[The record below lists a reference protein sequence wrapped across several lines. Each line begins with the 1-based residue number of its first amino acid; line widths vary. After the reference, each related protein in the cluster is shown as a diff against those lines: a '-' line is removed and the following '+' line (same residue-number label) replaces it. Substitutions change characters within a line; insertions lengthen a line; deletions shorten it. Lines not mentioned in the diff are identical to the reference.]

1 MTARH
6 RTQYCELDNYGTV
19 CNLQTVVTVQ
29 VLGNYR
35 ISTVSYH
42 AFIQIL
48 LCYHDKYIVNNVWSA
63 AGYSTLLS
71 NAGRAQPYRLVNRTT
86 SLTVDHYIGEHSWG

>member
-48 LCYHDKYIVNNVWSA
+48 LCYHDKYIVNNVWSSRLQYA
-63 AGYSTLLS
+63 TVKRRPGPAIPASQS
-71 NAGRAQPYRLVNRTT
+71 DNQPHR
-86 SLTVDHYIGEHSWG
+86 